1 MNNHNYIIMLT
12 IIRTI
17 LLALLLTPMSAMA
30 QNTMTFSYDAG
41 GNRIS
46 RQITV
51 SSVKERP
58 GETTDISDV
67 EAETLE
73 DRMRI
78 TTDASSE
85 TVSVEI
91 SDLKADEHG
100 SVRLFTSAGA
110 LLQEVAIAG
119 KVTTVSLNSYPSG
132 MYILSVTVDGK
143 QHGWKISI
151 R

>member
-1 MNNHNYIIMLT
+1 MRLIT
-12 IIRTI
+12 IILSTV
-17 LLALLLTPMSAMA
+17 LMFLSTMSEA
-30 QNTMTFSYDAG
+30 QNTVTYSYDAS

-51 SSVKERP
+51 SRVKERP
-58 GETTDISDV
+58 GETSDISDV

-73 DRMRI
+73 DRVRI

-110 LLQEVAIAG
+110 LLKEVAKAG

>member
-1 MNNHNYIIMLT
+1 MLTT

-30 QNTMTFSYDAG
+30 QNTVIFSYDAG

-51 SSVKERP
+51 SSVKERAR
-58 GETTDISDV
+58 ETTDIEAV
-67 EAETLE
+67 EEETLE
-73 DRMRI
+73 GRVRI
-78 TTDASSE
+78 TTNAGSE

-110 LLQEVAIAG
+110 LLKEVAIAG
-119 KVTTVSLNSYPSG
+119 EATSVSLSPYPSG
-132 MYILSVTVDGK
+132 IYILSVTLGGK
-143 QHGWKISI
+143 QHGWKISV

>member
-1 MNNHNYIIMLT
+1 MRLIT
-12 IIRTI
+12 IILSTV
-17 LLALLLTPMSAMA
+17 LMFLSTMSEA
-30 QNTMTFSYDAG
+30 QNTVTYSYDAS

-58 GETTDISDV
+58 GETSDISDV

-73 DRMRI
+73 DRVRI

-132 MYILSVTVDGK
+132 MYILSVTVDDK

>member
-1 MNNHNYIIMLT
+1 MRLT
-12 IIRTI
+12 III
-17 LLALLLTPMSAMA
+17 LSIALMFLSTTGEA
-30 QNTMTFSYDAG
+30 QNTVTYSYDVS